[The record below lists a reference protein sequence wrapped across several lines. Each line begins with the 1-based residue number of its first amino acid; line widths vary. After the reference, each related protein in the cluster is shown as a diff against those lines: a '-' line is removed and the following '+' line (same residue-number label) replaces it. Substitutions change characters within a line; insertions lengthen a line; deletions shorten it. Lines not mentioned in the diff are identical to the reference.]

1 MRARIDTRA
10 RRTSSPGRAFELAR
24 SPPISQA
31 MSTGQTPA
39 LAELELDANRIGD
52 QGLTALAGALLVAA
66 PGTMALTELGLGNG
80 YGGNLIGDVGL
91 LSLLQA
97 ARAGRLAR
105 LRRLT
110 LSNNEVSDEAAAQL
124 TEIISEGAMPALRL
138 VALQSNFIA
147 DYRLRPLS
155 EECKRRSVTLLS
167 SAQLTRSAHL
177 QASAW
182 VAA

>member
-1 MRARIDTRA
+1 MYFFARA
-10 RRTSSPGRAFELAR
+10 
-24 SPPISQA
+24 PISQA

-110 LSNNEVSDEAAAQL
+110 LSNNEVGDEAAAQL

-182 VAA
+182 AAA